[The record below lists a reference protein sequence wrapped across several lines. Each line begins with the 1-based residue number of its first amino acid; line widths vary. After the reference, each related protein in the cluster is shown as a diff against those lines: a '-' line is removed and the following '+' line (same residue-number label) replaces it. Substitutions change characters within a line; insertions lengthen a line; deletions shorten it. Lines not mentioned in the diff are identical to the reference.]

1 MSARAERMFATA
13 LGQRLRFLRLVRGL
27 TTRQLAERSGV
38 APATVNAIELGVR
51 PPSVVVLLR
60 LAAALRVPWVALAE
74 RGQEDA
80 ARLLR
85 EEWEANGPA
94 GFPPALVASRS
105 PSALGHPDTSSSTG
119 DPE

>member
-1 MSARAERMFATA
+1 VSARAERLFVTS
-13 LGQRLRFLRLVRGL
+13 LGERLRFLRRLRGWS
-27 TTRQLAERSGV
+27 TKQLAERAGM

-51 PPSVVVLLR
+51 APSVVLLFR

-85 EEWEANGPA
+85 EEWETKGPA
-94 GFPPALVASRS
+94 GFPPSWS
-105 PSALGHPDTSSSTG
+105 PLAVDRAEGLPS
-119 DPE
+119 